1 MFSADPLRHRAEA
14 TPQRLALSDTADG
27 AEWSYRALD
36 DAVDETA
43 AALQSA
49 TDVSSGTDPAG
60 RPPRLAVAL
69 STRPAFVLAVHAT
82 LRLGWQL
89 APLNT
94 RLAAEE
100 LRARIAR
107 LDPELLLCGRNTEED
122 VAEAL
127 GSPAAPDAD
136 LLSVDEPRT
145 RSSRRLPAGDRPAR
159 PDPHDHGDTA
169 LILFTS
175 GTTGDPK
182 GVRLTPGNL
191 VSSAVASAFRLGVSP
206 GDRWL
211 CCLPMYHMGG
221 LAPTVRS
228 ALYGTTLVL
237 QREFDAE
244 ATAAVLAEEGITGV
258 SLVPTQLS
266 RLLDAGLD
274 ATDLRTILLGGA
286 PAPES
291 LLDRADAAGLPVFP
305 TYGLTETAS
314 QVATARPADARDH
327 PGTVGQPLFGTT
339 VRIVDD
345 GEPVGPGREGEI
357 VVDGPT
363 VTPGY
368 LEEGRDS
375 FSEFGFHTGDLGR
388 RDEDGRLWVLG
399 RLDDTII
406 TGGELVA
413 PAEVA
418 AQLRRVPG
426 IEEAAVVG
434 LEDEEWG
441 ERVSALL
448 VAGTDAPDPETLR
461 ERALAHCREGL
472 ADYKRPKT
480 VGFADALPRTHSGT
494 VDRERVRAMLID
506 RGERG

>member
-1 MFSADPLRHRAEA
+1 MFPPVDPLRHRAEA
-14 TPQRLALSDTADG
+14 TPQRLALSDTDDG
-27 AEWSYRALD
+27 TEWTYRALD
-36 DAVDETA
+36 EAVDEMT

-49 TDVSSGTDPAG
+49 LETGSPGHDPNE
-60 RPPRLAVAL
+60 RPPRLGVAL
-69 STRPAFVLAVHAT
+69 PTRPAFVFAVHAT

-100 LRARIAR
+100 LGTRIER
-107 LDPELLLCGRNTEED
+107 LNPELLLCGRETE
-122 VAEAL
+122 VGIAEAL
-127 GSPAAPDAD
+127 GRTAGHDAE
-136 LLSVDEPRT
+136 LLTVDEPRT
-145 RSSRRLPAGDRPAR
+145 RASRPLSGADRPAR
-159 PDPHDHGDTA
+159 PDPHAPDDTA

-182 GVRLTPGNL
+182 GVRLTPRNL

-206 GDRWL
+206 TDRWL

-244 ATAAVLAEEGITGV
+244 ATAGVLVDEGITGV

-266 RLLDAGLD
+266 RLLDAGVD
-274 ATDLRTILLGGA
+274 APDLRTILLGGA
-286 PAPES
+286 PASET
-291 LLDRADAAGLPVFP
+291 LLDRAAEAELPVFP

-314 QVATARPADARDH
+314 QVATALPRDAREH
-327 PGTVGQPLFGTT
+327 PGTVGQPLFGTA
-339 VRIVDD
+339 VRIVDA
-345 GEPVGPGREGEI
+345 GEPVGAGAEGEI

-368 LEEGRDS
+368 LEQGRDS
-375 FSEFGFHTGDLGR
+375 FSELGFHTGDLGR
-388 RDEDGRLWVLG
+388 RDEAGRLWVLG

-406 TGGELVA
+406 SGGELVA
-413 PAEVA
+413 PEEVA
-418 AQLRRVPG
+418 TQLRRVSG
-426 IEEAAVVG
+426 IEDAAVVG

-448 VAGTDAPDPETLR
+448 IPDGTAETDTLR
-461 ERALAHCREGL
+461 ERALARCRDTL

-480 VGFADALPRTHSGT
+480 VGFAETIPRTHSGT
-494 VDRERVRAMLID
+494 IDRERVRVMLSEN
-506 RGERG
+506 R

>member
-1 MFSADPLRHRAEA
+1 MFPPVDPLRERSGA

-27 AEWSYRALD
+27 TEWTYRALD
-36 DAVDETA
+36 AAVDEMA

-49 TDVSSGTDPAG
+49 TDAESRDPEE

-69 STRPAFVLAVHAT
+69 STRPAFVFAVHAT

-100 LRARIAR
+100 LDTRIGR
-107 LDPELLLCGRNTEED
+107 LDPELILCGRDTED
-122 VAEAL
+122 GVAEAL
-127 GSPAAPDAD
+127 GSGTAADVE
-136 LLSVDEPRT
+136 LLTVDEPRT
-145 RSSRRLPAGDRPAR
+145 RTSRALPDPDRPVG
-159 PDPHDHGDTA
+159 PDPHAPDDTA

-175 GTTGDPK
+175 GTTGEPK

-191 VSSAVASAFRLGVSP
+191 VSSAVSSAFRLGVSP

-228 ALYGTTLVL
+228 ALYGTTLLV
-237 QREFDAE
+237 QREFDAD

-266 RLLDAGLD
+266 RLLDAGVE
-274 ATDLRTILLGGA
+274 APDLRTILLGGA
-286 PAPES
+286 PAPET
-291 LLDRADAAGLPVFP
+291 LLDRAAEAGLPVYP

-314 QVATARPADARDH
+314 QVATALPQDVKNH

-339 VRIVDD
+339 VRLVDG
-345 GEPVGPGREGEI
+345 GEPVERGREGEI

-368 LEEGRDS
+368 LEAGRDS

-418 AQLRRVPG
+418 ARLRRVPG
-426 IEEAAVVG
+426 IESAAVVG

-448 VAGTDAPDPETLR
+448 VAGPDAPDHETLR
-461 ERALAHCREGL
+461 ERVLAHCRDAL
-472 ADYKRPKT
+472 ADYKHPKT
-480 VGFADALPRTHSGT
+480 VGFADAIPRTHSGT
-494 VDRERVRAMLID
+494 IDRERVRALLAEN
-506 RGERG
+506 R